1 MAFILLGKKVG
12 MTRVYNEDGVQ
23 MPVTVVEAGP
33 CYVSQLKTPDTDG
46 YAAVQI
52 AFEDVKPRRSTKPV
66 IGHDAKAGVGP
77 KRHHR
82 EFRVEEAELEEYE
95 VGQALTVEKFA
106 EMKFVDVIGR
116 SKGKGTQ
123 GVMKRWNFKGQL
135 MSHGVERKH
144 RSPGSIAGHAF
155 NAGGSGGPK
164 KGKKMAGRMGDERVT
179 VRSLDLIGVDTDK
192 NVLLIKGSVPGPNGG
207 VVEIRPAKRL
217 TPKKQ
222 AVVASAS

>member
-1 MAFILLGKKVG
+1 MAMTLLGKKVG
-12 MTRVYNEDGVQ
+12 MTRVYNEDGTQ

-33 CYVSQLKTPDTDG
+33 CYVSQIKSVEADG

-52 AFEDVKPRRSTKPV
+52 AFEDVKPRRSTKPG
-66 IGHDAKAGVGP
+66 IGHDAKAGLAP

-82 EFRVEEAELEEYE
+82 EFRVTEEQLAEYE
-95 VGQALTVEKFA
+95 VGQALTVEQFA
-106 EMKFVDVIGR
+106 ALKFVDVIGR

-123 GVMKRWNFKGQL
+123 GPMKRWNFKGQL
-135 MSHGVERKH
+135 KTHGVERKH

-164 KGKKMAGRMGDERVT
+164 KGKKMAGRMGDARTT
-179 VRSLDLIGVDTDK
+179 VRSLDLIGVDTER
-192 NVLLIKGSVPGPNGG
+192 NALLIKGPVPGPNGG
-207 VVEIRPAKRL
+207 IVEIRPAKRL

-222 AVVASAS
+222 AVVAQAS